1 MVSGFQFWDLC
12 FQFHWENLSI
22 LSFYQCSSEEMKC
35 DLRGS
40 CDLVDPCDLGG
51 PGSPGGQ
58 GGEDYRL
65 I

>member
-1 MVSGFQFWDLC
+1 MAKILGSL
-12 FQFHWENLSI
+12 LSI
-22 LSFYQCSSEEMKC
+22 LLKNLSALSFYHCSSEEMKC

-58 GGEDYRL
+58 GGEDYRP